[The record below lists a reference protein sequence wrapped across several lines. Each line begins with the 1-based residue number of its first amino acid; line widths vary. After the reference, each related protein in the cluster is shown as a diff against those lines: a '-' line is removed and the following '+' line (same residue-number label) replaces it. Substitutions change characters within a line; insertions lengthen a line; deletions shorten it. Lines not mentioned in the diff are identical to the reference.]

1 MLPLTLRHPLHF
13 SFQLYPIIEQ
23 EKSLIFHESFYLMK
37 ETRTEDI
44 NCGIKRGKNKFY
56 GTRERERTNQPRKN
70 IFAIVDK
77 TTKKIYA
84 SEISAS
90 QSKFFVL

>member
-1 MLPLTLRHPLHF
+1 MLPLTLQHPLHF

-56 GTRERERTNQPRKN
+56 GTRERERE
-70 IFAIVDK
+70 DK
-77 TTKKIYA
+77 STTKKYFCNCRQNNKKNLC
-84 SEISAS
+84 E
-90 QSKFFVL
+90 